1 MNDFFNLRG
10 AAVFRVLSFIST
22 VALGLT
28 ILLFAIGLMMGF
40 FGEHET
46 SAIGWAM
53 VGFSISSFI
62 SCLFMFGFCYLI
74 KIAKAYDKDEQE
86 DNKEA
91 TFQYKGYEGT
101 FTKDDKS
108 GKYDGHI
115 IGTSYSYSGHNLTE
129 TEQAFQAKV
138 DELME
143 DVPVQ
148 GI

>member
-1 MNDFFNLRG
+1 MMDFFDLRG
-10 AAVFRVLSFIST
+10 SAVFRVLSVIANI
-22 VALGLT
+22 ALGLA

-40 FGEHET
+40 FGRHET
-46 SAIGWAM
+46 SAIGWAL

-74 KIAKAYDKDEQE
+74 KVAKSYDKEAQE
-86 DNKEA
+86 DDEEA
-91 TFQYKGYEGT
+91 AFQYKGYKGT
-101 FTKDDKS
+101 FTKDAKT
-108 GKYDGHI
+108 GRFDGHI
-115 IGTSYSYSGHNLTE
+115 IGTSHSYSGYNLTE
-129 TEQAFQAKV
+129 VELAFQAKV

>member
-1 MNDFFNLRG
+1 MMDFFGLRG
-10 AAVFRVLSFIST
+10 SAVFRVLSVIANI
-22 VALGLT
+22 ALGLT
-28 ILLFAIGLMMGF
+28 ILLFAIALMMGF

-91 TFQYKGYEGT
+91 TFQYKGYKGT

-115 IGTSYSYSGHNLTE
+115 IGTSYSYSGYSLSE
-129 TEQAFQAKV
+129 TELAFQAKV
-138 DELME
+138 DELLGNK
-143 DVPVQ
+143 Q
-148 GI
+148 LS

>member
-1 MNDFFNLRG
+1 MMDFFGLRG
-10 AAVFRVLSFIST
+10 SAVFRVLSVIANI
-22 VALGLT
+22 ALGLT

-40 FGEHET
+40 FGEQET
-46 SAIGWAM
+46 KAIGWAM

-91 TFQYKGYEGT
+91 TFQYKGYKGT

-115 IGTSYSYSGHNLTE
+115 IGTSYSYSGYSLSE
-129 TEQAFQAKV
+129 TELAFQAKV
-138 DELME
+138 DELLGNK
-143 DVPVQ
+143 Q
-148 GI
+148 LS

>member
-1 MNDFFNLRG
+1 MMDFFGLRG
-10 AAVFRVLSFIST
+10 SAVFRVLSVIANI
-22 VALGLT
+22 ALGLT

-46 SAIGWAM
+46 KAIGWAM

-108 GKYDGHI
+108 DKYDGHI
-115 IGTSYSYSGHNLTE
+115 IGTSYSYSGYSLSE
-129 TEQAFQAKV
+129 TELAFQAKV
-138 DELME
+138 DELLGNK
-143 DVPVQ
+143 Q
-148 GI
+148 LS